1 MDRKVYLED
10 LPLEEAFGRFMDH
23 LRRTG
28 ALEPCRAEV
37 IPVEEAQGRVTA
49 GPVYARLSSPHYN
62 ASGVDGVAVR
72 SQDTYGASET
82 SPVHLAVGE
91 QAAVVDTG
99 DPLPPGFD
107 AVIMIEDV
115 HWVRE
120 GVVEI
125 IEAVPPRQHV
135 RVVGEDFVAADMLLP
150 AGHTVRPVDIGAL
163 ITGGVRE
170 IAVRARPRVALL
182 PTGTELV
189 ELAEVKGELKPGD
202 IIESNSRMLAAMVRE
217 WGGEPLRYPIT
228 VDDPKRL
235 KEAVARAAG
244 EADIVLVGSGSSAGR
259 EDYTSAVIEELGRV
273 LVHGVAIKPGKPVI
287 LGEVAGKPAVGVP
300 GYPVS
305 AWLCAELFVRPLVYA
320 KLGASPPARQ
330 PAEAVL
336 SRKIVSPI
344 GVEEFVRVVLGR
356 VGGKIIATPVSR
368 GAGVLTSLV
377 RSDGVLRVPR
387 QAEGCLAGETVR
399 VELFRGLSE
408 IEETTVI
415 TGSHDISLDVL
426 ASFLRQRFPGASLS
440 SAHVGSLGGLAALL
454 RGEAHCAGIHLLDG
468 ETGEYN
474 LPYVKRIL
482 PGREVV
488 LVNLA
493 YREQGLM
500 VAPGN
505 PKNIRGL
512 EDLARGDV
520 VFVNRQ
526 RGAGTRVFLDYA
538 MRRLGIDPKEVRG
551 YSCEEYTHT
560 AVAAAVAAGMA
571 DAGLG
576 IKAAARALGLDFVGV
591 AWERYDLCV
600 PAEFWDTPHIQRL
613 LEVMADPAFRQE
625 VEALGGYDTKDCG
638 QVIYRG

>member
-1 MDRKVYLED
+1 MGRKVYLED
-10 LPLEEAFGRFMDH
+10 LPWEEAHGRFMDY
-23 LRRTG
+23 LRGAG
-28 ALEPCRAEV
+28 ALEPCPAEV
-37 IPVEEAQGRVTA
+37 VPVEKALGRVTA
-49 GPVYARLSSPHYN
+49 GPVYARISSPHYN

-72 SQDTYGASET
+72 SKDTYGASET

-91 QAAVVDTG
+91 QAQIVDTG

-115 HWVRE
+115 HWVGDR
-120 GVVEI
+120 VLEI

-150 AGHTVRPVDIGAL
+150 AGHTVRPADIGAL
-163 ITGGVRE
+163 LTGGVGE
-170 IAVRARPRVALL
+170 VAVRARPVVALL

-189 ELAEVKGELKPGD
+189 ELAEAGKALVPGN

-228 VDDPKRL
+228 PDDPQKL

-244 EADIVLVGSGSSAGR
+244 EADIVVVGSGSSAGR
-259 EDYTSAVIEELGRV
+259 EDYTSSIIGELGRV
-273 LVHGVAIKPGKPVI
+273 LVHGAAIRPGKPVI
-287 LGEVAGKPAVGVP
+287 LGEVAGVPAVGVP

-305 AWLCAELFVRPLVYA
+305 AWLCAELFLRPLVYA
-320 KLGASPPARQ
+320 KLGVSPPARQ
-330 PAEAVL
+330 AVSAVL
-336 SRKIVSPI
+336 SRKIVTPI

-377 RSDGVLRVPR
+377 RSDGIMRVPR
-387 QAEGCLAGETVR
+387 QTEGFHAGQEVQ
-399 VELFRGLSE
+399 VELLRSLSE
-408 IEETTVI
+408 IEETTVAA
-415 TGSHDISLDVL
+415 GSHDISLDVM
-426 ASFLRQRFPGASLS
+426 ASFLRRRFPGASLS

-454 RGEAHCAGIHLLDG
+454 RGEAHCAGVHLLDE

-474 LPYVKRIL
+474 VPYVKRL
-482 PGREVV
+482 LKGREVV

-505 PKNIRGL
+505 PKGIRGL
-512 EDLARGDV
+512 EDLTREDV

-526 RGAGTRVFLDYA
+526 KGAGTRVYLDYA
-538 MRRLGIDPKEVRG
+538 LRRLGIDPGAVRG
-551 YSCEEYTHT
+551 YGSEEYTHT
-560 AVAAAVAAGMA
+560 AVAAAVAAGLA

-576 IKAAARALGLDFVGV
+576 IRAAARALGLDFVGV

-600 PAEFWDTPHIQRL
+600 PAEFWDTPHVQRL
-613 LEVMADPAFRQE
+613 LEVMSDPAFRQE
-625 VEALGGYDTKDCG
+625 VEALGGYDTSDCG
-638 QVIYRG
+638 QVMYRG